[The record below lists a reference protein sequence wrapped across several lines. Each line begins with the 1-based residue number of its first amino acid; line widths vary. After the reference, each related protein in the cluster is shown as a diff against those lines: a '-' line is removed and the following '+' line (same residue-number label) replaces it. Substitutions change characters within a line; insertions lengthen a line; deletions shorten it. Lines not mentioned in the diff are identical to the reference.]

1 MITGRYQSSINKGET
16 EGLGFE
22 IDFLGNKKKLVKV
35 KSRFLSNVS
44 FGSLRRRIV
53 ASLAHW
59 DSPKSFSPLKAV
71 ASPTSSGFLFMKAA
85 IISTIAGRLQGSFRW
100 KVQ

>member
-53 ASLAHW
+53 PAHW
-59 DSPKSFSPLKAV
+59 DRPKSFSPLKAV
-71 ASPTSSGFLFMKAA
+71 ASPTSSGFLFIKAA